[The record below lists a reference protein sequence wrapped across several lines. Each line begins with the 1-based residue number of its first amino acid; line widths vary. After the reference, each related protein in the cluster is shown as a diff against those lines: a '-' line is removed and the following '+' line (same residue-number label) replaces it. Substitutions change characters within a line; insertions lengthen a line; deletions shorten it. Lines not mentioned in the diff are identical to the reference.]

1 MSFGGAAIQP
11 ATERQVGFQW
21 AMVGWEGSVL
31 EERRVCTKQAQ
42 NHKGHIPK
50 VELPKVQKLPFDK
63 EVSV

>member
-1 MSFGGAAIQP
+1 MSFGRAAIQP

-21 AMVGWEGSVL
+21 AMVGREGSVL
-31 EERRVCTKQAQ
+31 EETKQAQ
-42 NHKGHIPK
+42 NHKGHIAK